1 VESARPAGCIYLASD
16 LHLGAPDAV
25 SSRERERKLVRWL
38 EEVAAGTGCAEGAQA
53 DAIHLVGDVFD
64 FWFEYRHAVPKGGV
78 RLMGAIARITDAGI
92 PVHYHLGNHDLWS
105 FGYLEEELGV
115 TLHRVPTAFDVG
127 GHRVLIGHGDG
138 LGPGD
143 YGYKR
148 LKRVFAQPF
157 LQRCFRSVHPDWGIG
172 LAMRWSRRSRANGEA
187 PPDLQ
192 RPEGEWIWHAC
203 KEAVAT
209 DPSLTACFFGHRH
222 HPMVLDVP
230 TPRGGSIPYINL
242 GDWITHFTYGR
253 FEAGQASLHT
263 YP

>member
-1 VESARPAGCIYLASD
+1 MESARPAGCIYLASD

-253 FEAGQASLHT
+253 FAAGQASLHT

>member
-1 VESARPAGCIYLASD
+1 MESARSAGCIYLASD
-16 LHLGAPDAV
+16 LHLGAPDAA
-25 SSRERERKLVRWL
+25 SSRERERRLVRWL
-38 EEVAAGTGCAEGAQA
+38 EEVAGGTGCAEGAPA

-78 RLMGAIARITDAGI
+78 RLLGAIAQITDAGI
-92 PVHYHLGNHDLWS
+92 PVHYHVGNHDLWT

-115 TLHRVPTAFDVG
+115 TVHRSPTAFEVG
-127 GHRVLIGHGDG
+127 SHRVLIGHGDG

-148 LKRVFAQPF
+148 LKRVFTQPF

-192 RPEGEWIWHAC
+192 RPEEEWIWHAC
-203 KEAVAT
+203 KEAVT
-209 DPSLTACFFGHRH
+209 DDPTLAACFFGHRH

-230 TPRGGSIPYINL
+230 VPRGGSIPYINL

-253 FEAGQASLHT
+253 FAAGRASLHT

>member
-1 VESARPAGCIYLASD
+1 MESARPAGCIYLASD

-38 EEVAAGTGCAEGAQA
+38 EEVAAGTGCAAGAQA
-53 DAIHLVGDVFD
+53 DAIHLVGDIFD

-115 TLHRVPTAFDVG
+115 TLHRIPTAFDVG

-253 FEAGQASLHT
+253 FAAGQASLHT